1 MNKYCKLIFV
11 NVSHRTLGKY
21 RRRGKFVDRLS
32 IGSRRLAGGGGV
44 IHAIRRMVHELSSRS
59 VWLWR
64 LFIVK
69 NGTNFVS
76 CVFPVLGRLASSFR
90 VI

>member
-32 IGSRRLAGGGGV
+32 IGSRRLAGHGGV
-44 IHAIRRMVHELSSRS
+44 I
-59 VWLWR
+59 
-64 LFIVK
+64 
-69 NGTNFVS
+69 TQ
-76 CVFPVLGRLASSFR
+76 
-90 VI
+90 